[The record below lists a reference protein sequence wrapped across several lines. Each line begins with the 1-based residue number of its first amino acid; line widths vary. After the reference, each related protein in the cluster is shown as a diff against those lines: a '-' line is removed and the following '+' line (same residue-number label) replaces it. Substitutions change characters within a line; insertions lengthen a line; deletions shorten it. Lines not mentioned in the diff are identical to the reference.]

1 MAFWLYSHLCIP
13 NSPNDNMPQNKES
26 SHKSLGYRP
35 DVDGLRAV
43 AVSAV
48 LLYHARLGVPGGF
61 VGVDIFFV
69 LSGFLITSII
79 LKDAASPNGFSI
91 VGFWERRIRR
101 ILPALFVL
109 ILCTI
114 AAGWFI
120 LLPSDFADFGKSVF
134 AQAFFA
140 GNFYYWISAGYF
152 DQPAAY
158 KPLLHTWSLAVEEQ
172 YYLFFPIL
180 FLPWWKIKITTL
192 RWIIILGGLSS
203 LALSIVQ
210 TQAVPD
216 AAFYLLPSRAWELFL
231 GAFLAVTPYKPNVPR
246 AVSEAASWTGVAAI
260 ALAYACY
267 TSATPFPGLA
277 AVLPCAGAA
286 AIIWANDLG
295 HRTSSVARLLALPPV
310 VFVGKIS
317 YSLYLWHWPILVYA
331 IYWKEYG
338 ILSWYIRA
346 ALLVFSFVM
355 ATLSW
360 KFVETPFRTRQL
372 LARRRDIFAF
382 GLLAPIT
389 CASMG
394 TILVVT
400 NGMPSRYP
408 AAVVAFD
415 ADRKEVNLPFA
426 DKPHADILKVVAQGE
441 LPRVGMAGQPVHCL
455 LWGDSHAFAIVP
467 ALAAVAEKSSSSVE
481 LAVYSATGPIL
492 NFESPGK
499 NSMGADSIAWNQAI
513 VDHVRQQKISNVL
526 LAAHW
531 GIYGNIADKLKATT
545 LALQEAGAKVWIVK
559 DVPYQSD
566 DVPKAL
572 ARATLEGKSLDIGV
586 SQEENA
592 KVSQTEDGM
601 LAPAAASGATILDAT
616 PYFFTGRKTCL
627 VMTEGRSLYSD
638 HEHLTPRGA
647 LFIRDLFQP
656 IWAK

>member
-1 MAFWLYSHLCIP
+1 MPEKKEIP
-13 NSPNDNMPQNKES
+13 
-26 SHKSLGYRP
+26 HKSLSYRP
-35 DVDGLRAV
+35 DIDGLRAV

-48 LLYHARLGVPGGF
+48 LLFHARLGVPGGF

-79 LKDAASPNGFSI
+79 LKDAASASGFSI

-109 ILCTI
+109 ILATI
-114 AAGWFI
+114 AAGWFV

-140 GNFYYWISAGYF
+140 GNFYYWYSAGYF
-152 DQPAAY
+152 DTPALY

-180 FLPWWKIKITTL
+180 FLPWWKLKIGVV
-192 RWIIILGGLSS
+192 RGIIIVGGLVS

-210 TQAVPD
+210 THAVPD

-231 GAFLAVTPYKPNVPR
+231 GAFLAVTPYKPSVPR
-246 AVSEAASWTGVAAI
+246 AVSEAASWTGVTAI
-260 ALAYACY
+260 AIAYGCY
-267 TSATPFPGLA
+267 SDATPFPGLA

-295 HRTSSVARLLALPPV
+295 DRTSSVARLLALRPV
-310 VFVGKIS
+310 VFVGQIS

-346 ALLVFSFVM
+346 ALLVLSFVM

-360 KFVETPFRTRQL
+360 AFVETPFRTRKL
-372 LARRRDIFAF
+372 LARRRGIFAF
-382 GLLAPIT
+382 GLLAPII
-389 CASMG
+389 CASFG
-394 TILVVT
+394 AVLVLTHGV
-400 NGMPSRYP
+400 PSRFP

-415 ADRKEVNLPFA
+415 SDRDSGKLPFA
-426 DKPHADILKVVAQGE
+426 DRSHADILQVVASGN
-441 LPRVGMAGQPVHCL
+441 LPRVGAVEQPVRCL
-455 LWGDSHAFAIVP
+455 LWGDSHANAIVP
-467 ALAAVAEKSSSSVE
+467 ALAELAGKSSSVE

-492 NFESPGK
+492 NYQSPGK
-499 NSMGADSIAWNQAI
+499 NSMNVDSIEWSQAI
-513 VDHVRQQKISNVL
+513 VDQVRKQKISNVL

-531 GIYGNIADKLKATT
+531 GIYDDIADKLKATV
-545 LALQEAGAKVWIVK
+545 LALQNAGAKVWIMK
-559 DVPYQSD
+559 DVPYQPD
-566 DVPKAL
+566 EVPKAL
-572 ARATLEGKSLDIGV
+572 ARATLQGKSLDIGV
-586 SQEENA
+586 SKDEYE
-592 KVSQTEDGM
+592 KVSQTENEM
-601 LAPAAASGATILDAT
+601 LAPAAASGATILDPA
-616 PYFFTGRKTCL
+616 PYFFTGRKRCM
-627 VMTEGRSLYSD
+627 VSTEGSSLYVD
-638 HEHLTPRGA
+638 HEHLSRRGA
-647 LFIRDLFQP
+647 LLIMDLFQP